1 MTLNWPDFYLP
12 PINLWHC
19 PKQHRDYKMN
29 EETTCKPQWVI
40 KEVKADD
47 AQVDGDHYKN
57 MNMQPWEVMELVLTE
72 EEFVGYL
79 KGNIIKYTQRD
90 GKKIGAAKDGAKAL
104 HYKQKLLEIK
114 QEREK

>member
-47 AQVDGDHYKN
+47 TQVDGDHYKN
-57 MNMQPWEVMELVLTE
+57 MNM
-72 EEFVGYL
+72 
-79 KGNIIKYTQRD
+79 
-90 GKKIGAAKDGAKAL
+90 
-104 HYKQKLLEIK
+104 
-114 QEREK
+114 